1 MTIIGFGQIALVL
14 LLTAA
19 CAFPLGRYIYV
30 VAGGGRTWL
39 SPVLRPIESGL
50 YRVSGIDPNAE
61 MGWRGYAIGLLIINL
76 LHFVLLYAM
85 LRLQDYLPF
94 NPQGLPGLSPRL
106 ALNTAM
112 SFVTNTNWQAYA
124 GEQTM
129 SYGSQMFGL
138 TVHNFLSAATGIA
151 AALAVSRA
159 FAGGGLRSLGNF
171 WADLTRITLY
181 VLLPIATIYA
191 IVLVAGGV
199 PETLHGYVDATTL
212 EGGKQTIALGPVA
225 FQEAIKM
232 LGTNGGGFFNANSA
246 HPFENPTAWTNVI
259 ENWSEILIPFSLAIT
274 FGWIVGDKR
283 QGRALAAVMGIILV
297 VGIIAC
303 YGAEAGGNP
312 LLTHAG
318 VDPAMGNMEGKE
330 VRFGTAASALFAVTT
345 TATSTGAVNS
355 AHESFMPLG
364 GAVQLFMME
373 LGEIVPGGV
382 GSGLYG
388 ILVFALL
395 AVFVAGL
402 MVGRTP
408 EYLGKKVQAKEIK
421 LAMLAVL
428 ILPLCM
434 LCGTAL
440 ALLLPSGLAS
450 LSTNPDANTISP
462 HGLSEMLYA
471 WTSATANNG
480 SAFAGLSADTPL
492 LDIGLAIAM
501 LLGRFA
507 FLVPVLAIAGSLAAK
522 PKSPPSAG
530 TFPTHGPLFVGLLIG
545 VIVILG
551 GLQFMPALSLGPLAE
566 HYEMLSGKTY

>member
-1 MTIIGFGQIALVL
+1 MTLVGFGQIALVL
-14 LLTAA
+14 ILVAV
-19 CAFPLGRYIYV
+19 CAIPLGRYIAV
-30 VAGGGRTWL
+30 VAQGDRTWF
-39 SPVLRPIESGL
+39 SPVFRPIERGL
-50 YRVSGIDPNAE
+50 YAICGVNPNEE
-61 MGWRGYAIGLLIINL
+61 MGWRAYATGLLVLNA
-76 LHFVLLYAM
+76 LHFVLLYAI
-85 LRLQDYLPF
+85 LRFQDVLPF
-94 NPQGLPGLSPRL
+94 NPQHMTPVSPRL

-124 GEQTM
+124 GETTL
-129 SYGSQMFGL
+129 SYGTQMFGL

-171 WADLTRITLY
+171 WADITRITLY
-181 VLLPIATIYA
+181 VLLPLVVVYA
-191 IVLVAGGV
+191 ILLIAGGV
-199 PETLHGYVDATTL
+199 PQTLAPYVDATTL

-232 LGTNGGGFFNANSA
+232 IGTNGGGFFNANSA
-246 HPFENPTAWTNVI
+246 HPFENPTAWTNVV
-259 ENWSEILIPFSLAIT
+259 ETWSEIVIPFALAIT
-274 FGWIVGDKR
+274 FGWIVKDRR
-283 QGRALAAVMGIILV
+283 QGVALFATMGILLICGIL
-297 VGIIAC
+297 AC
-303 YGAEAGGNP
+303 YAAEGGGNP
-312 LLTHAG
+312 LLTAAG

-330 VRFGTAASALFAVTT
+330 VRFGNAASALFSITT
-345 TATSTGAVNS
+345 TATSDGAVI
-355 AHESFMPLG
+355 AMHDSFMPLA
-364 GAVQLFMME
+364 GATQLFMME

-408 EYLGKKVQAKEIK
+408 EYLGKKVQSREIK

-428 ILPLCM
+428 ILPLSM
-434 LCGTAL
+434 LCGTAISV
-440 ALLLPSGLAS
+440 LLPSGLAS
-450 LSTNPDANTISP
+450 IVNPKSP

-480 SAFAGLSADTPL
+480 SAFAGITADTPL

-522 PKSPPSAG
+522 PKLPPSAG

-566 HYEMLSGKTY
+566 HYAMLAGKTF